1 MKTHVNHRAF
11 DVTFSLSFVSV
22 LLAFAHAGWN
32 WNVDQ
37 ELKFSQFKKK
47 CKNKPLV

>member
-1 MKTHVNHRAF
+1 MKTHGNHMAF

-22 LLAFAHAGWN
+22 LLAFACLIRSCAGWN

-37 ELKFSQFKKK
+37 ELKFSQF
-47 CKNKPLV
+47 